1 MTTSLTVEAWVKPLS
16 APNDYDGFLSYSMDA
31 GGTQAGFGFS
41 FYLTGWKFFLKT
53 TTNQIN
59 YGAMAGAQLPVGQWT
74 HIPATYDGS
83 QVKLYRIGSLVNQND
98 AMGDVE

>member
-1 MTTSLTVEAWVKPLS
+1 
-16 APNDYDGFLSYSMDA
+16 MDA

-74 HIPATYDGS
+74 HIAATYNGS
-83 QVKLYRIGSLVNQND
+83 QVKL
-98 AMGDVE
+98 